1 MLPSVELLISYIYI
15 YIFFFIYDPFLDGT
29 SKIQNLGVL
38 IRLACIKL
46 VHSLFL
52 RVNIFFKGGVGTVNG
67 NYKCHITKLGQIV
80 WDKNWLN
87 RVLHEILPNPII
99 S

>member
-1 MLPSVELLISYIYI
+1 MVKQLQFIQDRIKHEAYFARLISLISLGVLPSVELLISYIYI
-15 YIFFFIYDPFLDGT
+15 YIYFFFFIYDPFPDGT

-52 RVNIFFKGGVGTVNG
+52 R
-67 NYKCHITKLGQIV
+67 
-80 WDKNWLN
+80 
-87 RVLHEILPNPII
+87 
-99 S
+99 

>member
-15 YIFFFIYDPFLDGT
+15 YIYIYFFFFFFIYDPFSDGT

-52 RVNIFFKGGVGTVNG
+52 RVNIFFEGGWERLMG
-67 NYKCHITKLGQIV
+67 ITNATL
-80 WDKNWLN
+80 L
-87 RVLHEILPNPII
+87 